1 MLAYISIFVYSI
13 YIDNTEGGAVKQTE
27 FVRWLAD
34 QGATFKQGTKH
45 LKVYLNGKQTTVPR
59 HPGKEIDDRFIKEIK
74 KQLDIK

>member
-1 MLAYISIFVYSI
+1 MLAHISIFVYSI